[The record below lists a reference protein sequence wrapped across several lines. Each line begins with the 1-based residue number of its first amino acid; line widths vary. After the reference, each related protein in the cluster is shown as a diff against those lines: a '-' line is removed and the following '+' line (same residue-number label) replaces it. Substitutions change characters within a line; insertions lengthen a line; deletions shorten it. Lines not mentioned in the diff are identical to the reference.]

1 MRSQSF
7 LSLTGSET
15 GIAHT
20 RRATQAFVI
29 ALVLLLITSGT
40 AYAKPT
46 EPPKPPPGPPVEVS
60 ALPGATA
67 PPELDAFAWAIA
79 DADSGEVLAAKGGQ
93 HRLPQASTTKA
104 LTALTVIPH
113 LDPAA
118 TYVATKKDANAE
130 GSRVG
135 IEAGAT
141 YTINDLLLAL
151 MLPSGNDAASAL
163 ANANGGWPVTL
174 AQMNGEARRLG
185 AMNTVVKNPSGLDSP
200 GHYSTA
206 YDLMTIFRAGL
217 EIPLFRQLVGTKTAH
232 FPGEMPE
239 PGKKRTAYPI
249 SNQDRL
255 LQQNYPGIIGGKT
268 GYTTNAGRTFVGAAT
283 RNGHTLLIAIL
294 RTEQFLDEAG
304 EKLLDWGFANIG
316 KVNALA
322 TLPEPGDIDPQQAVN
337 HDDSAGAAIETAPV
351 SATVAANQT
360 STSDLP
366 WLLIA
371 LAVFLSVL
379 AAAAILRARAVLR
392 TRK

>member
-1 MRSQSF
+1 MQKLGGQAGHSQRF
-7 LSLTGSET
+7 TLP
-15 GIAHT
+15 
-20 RRATQAFVI
+20 RRAVHTLVL
-29 ALVLLLITSGT
+29 ALALLLITSVN
-40 AYAKPT
+40 ASAKPT
-46 EPPKPPPGPPVEVS
+46 DPPKPPPGPPVEVS
-60 ALPGATA
+60 ALPGAT
-67 PPELDAFAWAIA
+67 PTPELGAFAWAIA
-79 DADSGEVLAAKGGQ
+79 DADTGEVLAAKGGQ

-104 LTALTVIPH
+104 LTALTVIPR
-113 LDPAA
+113 LDPSA

-141 YTINDLLLAL
+141 YTVNQLLLAL

-174 AQMNGEARRLG
+174 AQMNSEARRLG
-185 AMNTVVKNPSGLDSP
+185 AMNTAVKNPSGLDSP

-217 EIPLFRQLVGTKTAH
+217 ELPLFRQLVGTKAAH
-232 FPGEMPE
+232 FPGEMPK

-255 LQQNYPGIIGGKT
+255 LQQNYPGMIGGKT

-294 RTEQFLDEAG
+294 RTDQYLDEAG
-304 EKLLDWGFANIG
+304 KKLLDWGFTNVG
-316 KVNALA
+316 KVNPLA
-322 TLPEPGDIDPQQAVN
+322 TLPEPGDIDSRYIEPDHAN
-337 HDDSAGAAIETAPV
+337 AGVTVGTAPV
-351 SATVAANQT
+351 AATVAAGQV

-379 AAAAILRARAVLR
+379 CAAAVLRARAVLR

>member
-1 MRSQSF
+1 MHLQS
-7 LSLTGSET
+7 LERPRGSST
-15 GIAHT
+15 AVVHP
-20 RRATQAFVI
+20 RRTIQALLI
-29 ALVLLLITSGT
+29 TLVLLLITSGT
-40 AYAKPT
+40 ALAAPT
-46 EPPKPPPGPPVEVS
+46 DPPKPPPGPPVEVS
-60 ALPGATA
+60 ALPGSTP

-79 DADSGEVLAAKGGQ
+79 DADTGEVLAAKGCQ

-113 LDPAA
+113 LDPSA

-141 YTINDLLLAL
+141 YTINDLLLGL

-163 ANANGGWPVTL
+163 ANANGGWQTTL

-185 AMNTVVKNPSGLDSP
+185 AMNTVVHNPSGLDTP
-200 GHYSTA
+200 GHHSTA
-206 YDLMTIFRAGL
+206 CDLMTIFRAGL
-217 EIPLFRQLVGTKTAH
+217 ELPLFRKLVGTKTAN
-232 FPGEMPE
+232 FPGEMPK
-239 PGKKRTAYPI
+239 PGKKRSAYPI

-268 GYTTNAGRTFVGAAT
+268 GYTTNAGRTFVGAAQ

-294 RTEQFLDEAG
+294 RTQQYLDEAG
-304 EKLLDWGFANIG
+304 EKLLNWGFANVG
-316 KVNALA
+316 KVTALT
-322 TLPEPGDIDPQQAVN
+322 TLPEPGDVDPGQTAETENAV
-337 HDDSAGAAIETAPV
+337 AKVETAPV
-351 SATVAANQT
+351 SATVASSQA
-360 STSDLP
+360 STADLP

-371 LAVFLSVL
+371 LAVFLTVL

-392 TRK
+392 TPK